1 MLHALTSPAPA
12 ELHAIPA
19 KAAAAA
25 RAEQELAADPLVL
38 AEALN
43 TLGYTYFQL
52 AIYDQAESLLLRALE
67 AVRRDAGE
75 HSAAMKSVSGKLAL
89 FYDQWG
95 RPEAAA
101 RYRTP

>member
-43 TLGYTYFQL
+43 TLGYTYFPL
-52 AIYDQAESLLLRALE
+52 AIYDQAEPLLLRALE
-67 AVRRDAGE
+67 LRRDAGE